1 MDYGVMGGYAWVW
14 MTLGLAFWIGVIS
27 LVVRTVTRTP
37 RNDRPT
43 ATAEEI
49 LRRRYAS
56 GEIGEAEFE
65 STKQTLRHS

>member
-27 LVVRTVTRTP
+27 LVVWAVTRTL
-37 RNDRPT
+37 RNDRPA

-56 GEIGEAEFE
+56 GEIGESEFE
-65 STKQTLRHS
+65 STRRTLRHS